1 MKSQL
6 YSPTATAT
14 KSDLVDAEAIDAC
27 TALAWVELVALDA
40 SDLTGDDWLALCDD
54 IDSGEIYRCWFLW
67 RDREVSGNWEAYDP
81 LSDRRFVAKGKV
93 FLKAAI
99 DSLEDARNRDAR
111 TTLIHLRRIQLAP
124 IKQEFGEENSRLHKL
139 SSACARQE
147 EKGVIAP
154 DLI

>member
-81 LSDRRFVAKGKV
+81 LSDRRLVAKGKV

-99 DSLEDARNRDAR
+99 DSLENARNRDAA
-111 TTLIHLRRIQLAP
+111 QP
-124 IKQEFGEENSRLHKL
+124 
-139 SSACARQE
+139 
-147 EKGVIAP
+147 
-154 DLI
+154 